1 MNHMQ
6 VEADGWTIK
15 GGFTQALFPGQ
26 NTPLPTKI
34 TAYVMATD
42 IQIEFD
48 VNERGQV
55 RIPRDGPNWAHVRHV
70 AFVKKDD
77 RILFFPVRSE

>member
-15 GGFTQALFPGQ
+15 GGFTQALFPGR
-26 NTPLPTKI
+26 NIPLPTKI
-34 TAYVMATD
+34 TAYVMTTD
-42 IQIEFD
+42 TQVEFD
-48 VNERGQV
+48 VNECGQV
-55 RIPRDGPNWAHVRHV
+55 RIPNWAHVRHV